1 MNEFTMTVVSPLSM
15 TAWIVV
21 ERFNGLV
28 LTHTK
33 IIRGFVIPM
42 NWNSPTHPEF
52 LTTDGR
58 RLPVNRIFCIA
69 KNYEE
74 HAKEMG
80 GEVDRKAPF
89 HFQKSFDALTFGP
102 DVRYPSHTEDLHH
115 EVELVAVLG
124 EGGRNLSL
132 KEAEA
137 IIFGYAVGLDF
148 TRRDRQAE
156 AKDKGRPWEIAKNFD
171 DAGVM
176 GVVTPKSETGLMENA
191 AITLDVNGQ
200 ERQAGDINQMAYN
213 TVELIAF
220 LSTLQE
226 LKAGDLVFTG
236 TPSGVGAVVR
246 GDHLHGKIDGLKDLE
261 IRLV

>member
-1 MNEFTMTVVSPLSM
+1 MNEFAMTLMTPLAM
-15 TAWIVV
+15 TTWIVI
-21 ERFNGLV
+21 EGLDGLINSHV
-28 LTHTK
+28 K

-42 NWNSPTHPEF
+42 HWNSPTHPEF

-89 HFQKSFDALTFGP
+89 HFHKSFDALTFGP
-102 DVRYPSHTEDLHH
+102 NVRYPSHTEDLHH
-115 EVELVAVLG
+115 EIELVAILG
-124 EGGRNLSL
+124 DGGRNLSHR
-132 KEAEA
+132 EAEDL
-137 IIFGYAVGLDF
+137 IFGYAVGLDF

-156 AKDKGRPWEIAKNFD
+156 AKEKGRPWDMAKNFD
-171 DAGVM
+171 DAGVL
-176 GVVTPKSETGLMENA
+176 GVVTPKSECGVMENA
-191 AITLDVNGQ
+191 SIMLDVNGQ
-200 ERQAGDINQMAYN
+200 TRQDGNINQMAYN

-236 TPSGVGAVVR
+236 TPSGVGAVSR
-246 GDHLHGKIDGLKDLE
+246 GDRLEGRIDGLQTLS
-261 IRLV
+261 VTMV

>member
-1 MNEFTMTVVSPLSM
+1 MS
-15 TAWIVV
+15 
-21 ERFNGLV
+21 
-28 LTHTK
+28 
-33 IIRGFVIPM
+33 M
-42 NWNSPTHPEF
+42 NWNSPAHPEF
-52 LTTDGR
+52 LTTDSR

-102 DVRYPSHTEDLHH
+102 HVRYPSHTDDLHH

-124 EGGRNLSL
+124 QAGTNLSP
-132 KEAEA
+132 KEAES

-156 AKDKGRPWEIAKNFD
+156 AKEKGLPWEIGKNFD

-176 GVVTPKSETGLMENA
+176 GVVTPKSESLVMENA
-191 AITLDVNGQ
+191 AITLDVNNQ
-200 ERQAGDINQMAYN
+200 QRQAGNINQMAYS
-213 TVELIAF
+213 TTELIAF

-226 LKAGDLVFTG
+226 LKAGDLIFTG
-236 TPSGVGAVVR
+236 TPSGVAAVTR
-246 GDHLHGKIDGLKDLE
+246 GDHLVGRIDGLEDLA
-261 IRLV
+261 IQVI